1 MRTGI
6 SPANDQFCEVG
17 ALSQIIEDGGA
28 VAGRESAGVALDRQS
43 ALQLALEREVMKS
56 RQDRERLDLAL
67 AASGMISVWDGD
79 LVAGLVYGDA
89 NFARIYGLDPAETQ
103 AGHELGH
110 YFTMI
115 HPDDLASARAAMDRM
130 FAGTDVYDDEH
141 RIIRPDG
148 TVIWVLARGRLL
160 RDAAGKP
167 VRFTGVSVNVT
178 ERKRTET
185 RQAFLVGLQDLL
197 RGLADP
203 EAIMDTAAAAL
214 GRHLGANRI
223 GFGRV
228 LPDGETV
235 LVRCGFADGLPPV
248 NGIFPL
254 AVFGAG
260 NVALAR
266 LGRTT
271 VINDVLDGSG
281 TGEAWAEL
289 GTRAHVSVPLIRDDE
304 YRGSLYVTYARPRDW
319 RDDEVSLIEEVAA
332 RIWDAAERGR
342 AEMLLRDSEARA
354 RLALASGEF
363 GSWEYDVGADRV
375 AGSLRH
381 NEIFGGPAA
390 TDGWSAARY
399 LETVVPEDLP
409 RMAAGLRHVIEAG
422 ADWLADFRITPVS
435 GGERW
440 IEIRAKAQLDAMGK
454 VTRLLGTTADI
465 TERKRAEAALVAS
478 EAQFRTLAQA
488 MPNQVWTA
496 RPDGMLDWFNERCL
510 DYSGRTSAELAGSGW
525 TVMVHPDELPNA
537 ARNWAASLQSGENYE
552 TEFRLLRAD
561 GVYRWY
567 IARAVALRGADGA
580 VVRWI
585 GTNTDIEDQKVS
597 AAALAALNATLEA
610 QVEERTAELMAA
622 EETLR
627 QSQKME
633 AVGQLTGGIAHDFNN
648 MLQGIAG
655 AVELMERRIAQGRP
669 EEAGRYVAAARQS
682 VARAATLTHQLLA
695 FSRRQALAPKRVD
708 LSELI
713 GGIAGLI
720 QQTVGPAVDFDVRL
734 RAENWLVRCDPNQM
748 ENAILNLAINARDAM
763 LPGGGALTL
772 ETMHV
777 VLRDADVAGWDG
789 ATPGPYVRLTV
800 TDTGSGMSADIMR
813 HAFEPFFTTKPAG
826 QGTGLGLSQVY
837 GFVRQSSGIMRLES
851 ELGRGTSVHLYLPR
865 HADTAAPAAVPESQP
880 VVAAPAQ
887 GARILLV
894 EDEAPIRAFAA
905 EALRD
910 LGHEVVEAKD
920 AAEGLRALRAMP
932 RPVDLLLADIG
943 LPGGMNGRQ
952 LADAAREL
960 VPTLKVLL
968 ITGYAGTALGP
979 DTETAPDIF
988 LLSKPFSLAALAARV
1003 ETILAGPPCRDFVG

>member
-1 MRTGI
+1 LCLG
-6 SPANDQFCEVG
+6 NGGFCEAG
-17 ALSQIIEDGGA
+17 ALSQIIEEGGA
-28 VAGRESAGVALDRQS
+28 AAGRDSAGAALDRQS
-43 ALQLALEREVMKS
+43 ALQAALEREVLKS

-79 LVAGLVYGDA
+79 LIAGKVFGDA
-89 NFARIYGLDPAETQ
+89 NLARIYGLDPAETE
-103 AGHELGH
+103 AGQTLGH
-110 YFTMI
+110 YFRMI
-115 HPDDLASARAAMDRM
+115 HPDDLAAAKAAMDRM
-130 FAGTDVYDDEH
+130 FAGADAYDNEH
-141 RIIRPDG
+141 RVVRPDG

-160 RDAAGKP
+160 RDATGKP
-167 VRFTGVSVNVT
+167 VRFTGVSVDVT
-178 ERKRTET
+178 ARKRTET

-203 EAIMDTAAAAL
+203 HAIMETAAGAL

-235 LVRCGFADGLPPV
+235 LIRCGFANGMAPV
-248 NGIFPL
+248 NGVFPL
-254 AVFGAG
+254 AAFGAG
-260 NVALAR
+260 NTAR
-266 LGRTT
+266 ARQGLTT
-271 VINDVLDGSG
+271 VIKDVLEGSG
-281 TGEAWAEL
+281 GGAAWNEI
-289 GTRAHVSVPLIRDDE
+289 GTRAHVSVPLIRDGE
-304 YRGSLYVTYARPRDW
+304 YRGSLYVTFSQPRDW
-319 RDDEVSLIEEVAA
+319 RADEVSLIEEVAS

-342 AEMLLRDSEARA
+342 ADMLLRDSEERA
-354 RLALASGEF
+354 RLALDSGEF
-363 GSWEYDVGADRV
+363 GSWEYDVLGDRV
-375 AGSLRH
+375 VGSLRH
-381 NEIFGGPAA
+381 KEIFGDLAA
-390 TDGWSAARY
+390 ADGVGARRY
-399 LETVVPEDLP
+399 LDRVVPEDFP
-409 RMAAGLRHVIEAG
+409 RVTAGIAHMIETG
-422 ADWLADFRITPVS
+422 ADWRADFRITHGT

-440 IEIRAKAQLDAMGK
+440 IEIRAKAQFDAGGK

-510 DYSGRTSAELAGSGW
+510 SYSGRTAAELAGTGW
-525 TVMVHPDELPNA
+525 TVMVHPDEVPNA
-537 ARNWAASLQSGENYE
+537 ARKWAAALQSGENYE

-585 GTNTDIEDQKVS
+585 GTNTDIEDQKAG
-597 AAALAALNATLEA
+597 AAALAVLNATLEA

-669 EEAGRYVAAARQS
+669 EEAGRYVASARQS
-682 VARAATLTHQLLA
+682 IARAATLTHQLLA

-708 LSELI
+708 LSALI

-720 QQTVGPAVDFDVRL
+720 RQTVGPAVDFDVRL
-734 RAENWLVRCDPNQM
+734 GAEDWPVRCDPNQM

-772 ETMHV
+772 ETLHV
-777 VLRDADVAGWDG
+777 VLGQADVAGWDG
-789 ATPGPYVRLTV
+789 AAPGPYVRLTV
-800 TDTGSGMSADIMR
+800 TDTGSGMSPDILR

-837 GFVRQSSGIMRLES
+837 GFVRQSNGIMRLES

-865 HADTAAPAAVPESQP
+865 HAETAAPVAPAESQP
-880 VVAAPAQ
+880 AVAAPVQ

-932 RPVDLLLADIG
+932 GPVDLLLADIG

-960 VPTLKVLL
+960 VPAVNVLL

-979 DTETAPDIF
+979 DTETAADIF

-1003 ETILAGPPCRDFVG
+1003 ETILAGRRLP